1 MSSINGKLSAWLH
14 LVRLPNLLTVPG
26 DPLAGFFLA
35 MAAGPVR
42 GSILF
47 PVAASLLLY
56 AFGLMLNDLVDLKDD
71 ARERPGR
78 PLPGGQVTPVQ
89 VILAMMILLALA
101 LWLASMNG
109 RASLALAGIL
119 AAAIIIYNVAGKRIP
134 LIGPL
139 NMGLC
144 RGLSLLLGASAAGLS
159 GVKGYTAL
167 SASVLLIAYITAV
180 TIIASK
186 ETSQA
191 AVGPRRW
198 LPAIVVMVFAGL
210 LSWDIFCGSNPL
222 LLKILSSLLAI
233 ALMTWCLNSGS
244 MLAGKPLPG
253 AVPAVIGRFIQ
264 GLLILQ
270 AFLLSLCGWPA
281 PVVAGILLLVLPV
294 FSVLAR
300 RFYSS

>member
-26 DPLAGFFLA
+26 DPLAGYFLA
-35 MAAGPVR
+35 MAAVPVC

-47 PVAASLLLY
+47 PVAASLFLY
-56 AFGLMLNDLVDLKDD
+56 TFGLMLNDLVDLKDD

-78 PLPGGQVTPVQ
+78 PLPCGQVKPVQ
-89 VILAMMILLALA
+89 VILAMVILLVMALGF
-101 LWLASMNG
+101 ASMNG
-109 RASLALAGIL
+109 KASLALAGIL
-119 AAAIIIYNVAGKRIP
+119 AAAIIIYNVGGKRIP

-139 NMGLC
+139 NMGIC

-159 GVKGYTAL
+159 GVKGYTVL
-167 SASVLLIAYITAV
+167 SASVLLTVYITSV

-191 AVGPRRW
+191 SVGPKRW
-198 LPAIVVMVFAGL
+198 LPAILVMIFAGL
-210 LSWDIFCGSNPL
+210 LSWNGFCGSNPL
-222 LLKILSSLLAI
+222 PLKILSSLLAI
-233 ALMTWCLNSGS
+233 GLVAWCWNAGS
-244 MLAGKPLPG
+244 MLAGQPLAG
-253 AVPAVIGRFIQ
+253 VVPVVIGKFIQ

-281 PVVAGILLLVLPV
+281 AVVTGTLLLVFPV